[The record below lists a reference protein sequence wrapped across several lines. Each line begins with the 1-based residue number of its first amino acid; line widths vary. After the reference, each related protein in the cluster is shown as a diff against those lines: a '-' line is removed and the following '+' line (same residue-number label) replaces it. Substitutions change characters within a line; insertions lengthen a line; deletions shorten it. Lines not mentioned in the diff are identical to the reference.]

1 MKKLSAYQIW
11 FFFSLSALS
20 ILGIYSLKLPFR
32 GDERHIVETIKLF
45 TDNFSFSTIK
55 NYPEVTPPFFYLFY
69 ALWAKIFGASVESL
83 RILTLIIS
91 FITWQL
97 VFLLNKQFAK
107 KDLHIL
113 LLSLL
118 IVANPYF
125 FGTSVFV
132 FTDMLTILLTL
143 AALIS
148 FIKDRVYLFT
158 IFSMLAILCRQYA
171 VIFPL
176 AVIIFYAISYL
187 KHKPI
192 NSFYLIGSFFSFIP
206 LLILFII
213 WKNISPASGSALW
226 VIPNSSIYN
235 LDYY

>member
-20 ILGIYSLKLPFR
+20 ILGIYSLNLPFR
-32 GDERHIVETIKLF
+32 GDERHIIETIKLF
-45 TDNFSFSTIK
+45 TDNFNYSTIN
-55 NYPEVTPPFFYLFY
+55 NYPEVTPPFFYMFY

-132 FTDMLTILLTL
+132 FTDILTILLTL
-143 AALIS
+143 SALIS

-171 VIFPL
+171 VIFPI
-176 AVIIFYAISYL
+176 AVMIFYAISYL
-187 KHKPI
+187 KHQPI
-192 NSFYLIGSFFSFIP
+192 NRFFLIGSFLSFIP
-206 LLILFII
+206 LVILIII
-213 WKNISPASGSALW
+213 WESISPASGSDTM
-226 VIPNSSIYN
+226 
-235 LDYY
+235 DYTKFFYL